1 LKDLSLKKKGGDF
14 MVCKFKNGESYDV
27 FDGILINRVI
37 ACRYAGKEE
46 EEFWKAL
53 DEHNLEKAMQI
64 AKNHVETCGVCQR
77 VILDLIDAEE
87 RGLYISK

>member
-1 LKDLSLKKKGGDF
+1 MKYL
-14 MVCKFKNGESYDV
+14 CKFKNGKSYEI
-27 FDGILINRVI
+27 FEEILANRVI
-37 ACRYAGKEE
+37 VCRYAKEK